1 MKRLF
6 GALLSVLALVSLTTF
21 AFVPAAS
28 AQDRTIGQRVDD
40 TALLA
45 SVKAKLVADRA
56 RNMVNVNVD
65 VKDGV
70 VHLRGDVPTAADK
83 AEAERLAA
91 RTQGVKAVV
100 NELTA
105 LDTGAASP
113 RTR

>member
-1 MKRLF
+1 MKRF
-6 GALLSVLALVSLTTF
+6 VGTVLSVLALVASVTAAL
-21 AFVPAAS
+21 APAAS

-40 TALLA
+40 TVLTSA
-45 SVKAKLVADRA
+45 VKAKLVADRA
-56 RNMVNVNVD
+56 KNMVDVNVD

-70 VHLRGDVPTAADK
+70 VRLRGTVATEADK
-83 AEAERLAA
+83 YEAERLAA

-105 LDTGAASP
+105 RDTAAASP

>member
-1 MKRLF
+1 MKRVS
-6 GALLSVLALVSLTTF
+6 GALLWVVTLVASVTTVLA
-21 AFVPAAS
+21 PAAS

-40 TALLA
+40 TALTA

-56 RNMVNVNVD
+56 QNMVNVNVD

-70 VHLRGDVPTAADK
+70 VHLRGAVPTETDK
-83 AEAERLAA
+83 YEAERLAA

-100 NELTA
+100 NELTTK
-105 LDTGAASP
+105 DTGAASP